1 MNFPVFVKDDSFSMN
16 KTGSKSGSN
25 TKPRF
30 YIRVAC
36 ANGKIA
42 FCKITSKNK
51 KFDTGNYLRLPMNN
65 LTMKDSKKN
74 MFKNGSF
81 VDKTLFTTV
90 DGKYINDVKESDYL
104 DLEFDKK
111 SSKIIFDFLMESDK
125 NLERFKKFCKD
136 NSLKMIDFDI
146 KMK

>member
-36 ANGKIA
+36 VNGKIV

-51 KFDTGNYLRLPMNN
+51 NFNDNYFRLPMKN
-65 LTMKDSKKN
+65 LIMKDSKKN
-74 MFKNGSF
+74 KFKNESY
-81 VDKTLFTTV
+81 VDKTLFTMV
-90 DGKYINDVKESDYL
+90 NGKYINDVKESDYL

-111 SSKIIFDFLMESDK
+111 SSKVIFDFLMESPK
-125 NLERFKKFCKD
+125 NIERFKKFCKD